1 MHVPGITWGSN
12 HKNKDQH
19 NSHSL
24 KIMYIQPK
32 ETKIPPCIDH
42 IILLSSEQV
51 HLLRRVKLRKSNK
64 CKQIFRILILY
75 QNVSLN
81 FLNILF
87 PPLWITIYY
96 STAFI
101 NNSFLNI
108 KHLLISPLSILTDA
122 IYQGT
127 YFPALFCILFGS
139 FHPIIFAAFSVD
151 GDYSY
156 NTPVLKFS
164 TPLIYKGIYF
174 YSTYKIQRYKFF
186 FNKSVLNDDK
196 ISVGN
201 LPHSCAHTLIPLS

>member
-1 MHVPGITWGSN
+1 MIHLLILN
-12 HKNKDQH
+12 HSINIYWACMCLVLLGAQTTKIKTNTIPTLWRLYTY
-19 NSHSL
+19 SL
-24 KIMYIQPK
+24 RRQ
-32 ETKIPPCIDH
+32 KIPPCIDH
-42 IILLSSEQV
+42 IVLLSSEQV

-101 NNSFLNI
+101 NNSFLNT
-108 KHLLISPLSILTDA
+108 KQLLIPPLSILTDA

-139 FHPIIFAAFSVD
+139 FHPIILAAFSVD

-164 TPLIYKGIYF
+164 KPLIYKGIYF
-174 YSTYKIQRYKFF
+174 YSTYKIQR
-186 FNKSVLNDDK
+186 
-196 ISVGN
+196 
-201 LPHSCAHTLIPLS
+201 